1 MDYHTTLSMP
11 AIRAAQLRQVA
22 AKRGTTP
29 LELVDAFI
37 RASWDDVIGDKSL
50 PDFDLTAGLDDDT
63 ETPTV
68 YFTYTGTQPVFLTV
82 EQTHAV
88 ADGITDLVH
97 GRATR
102 FEVDASYEIYRA
114 RFVGTK
120 KGRGFLLQIED
131 DVADAS
137 RKPIMVHGLTA
148 SIAEDLA
155 ESFRHYAT
163 AASALVAGRQ
173 SNGQRP

>member
-1 MDYHTTLSMP
+1 MEYHTTISLP

-22 AKRGTTP
+22 TKKGATSLG
-29 LELVDAFI
+29 LIDAFI
-37 RASWDDVIGDKSL
+37 RASWDRTIGDKSL
-50 PDFDLTAGLDDDT
+50 PGFDLTAGLDDDT
-63 ETPTV
+63 RTPTV

-82 EQTHAV
+82 EQAHAV
-88 ADGITDLVH
+88 ADGINDLVR

-102 FEVDASYEIYRA
+102 FEVDAAYESYRA

-120 KGRGFLLQIED
+120 KGRGFIFQIED

-137 RKPIMVHGLTA
+137 RQPIMVHGLTA

-155 ESFRHYAT
+155 ESFRHS
-163 AASALVAGRQ
+163 AAKALAAEQQAR
-173 SNGQRP
+173 GQ

>member
-11 AIRAAQLRQVA
+11 AIRAAQLHQVA
-22 AKRGTTP
+22 AKRGATS

-37 RASWDDVIGDKSL
+37 RASWDHTIGSKSL
-50 PDFDLTAGLDDDT
+50 PGFEITASLDEDT
-63 ETPTV
+63 RTPAV
-68 YFTYTGTQPVFLTV
+68 HFVYTGTQMVFLTI
-82 EQTHAV
+82 EQAHAV
-88 ADGITDLVH
+88 ADGINELIH

-102 FEVDASYEIYRA
+102 FEVDAAYEIYRA

-120 KGRGFLLQIED
+120 KGRGFLLQVED

-137 RKPIMVHGLTA
+137 REPIMVHGLTA

-163 AASALVAGRQ
+163 AAGALVVEQPQTDRK
-173 SNGQRP
+173 

>member
-1 MDYHTTLSMP
+1 MQFHTTLTLP

-22 AKRGTTP
+22 SKRGATS

-37 RASWDDVIGDKSL
+37 RASWDDVIGDRSL
-50 PDFDLTAGLDDDT
+50 PGFDLTAGLDDET
-63 ETPTV
+63 GTPTV
-68 YFTYTGTQPVFLTV
+68 YFNNTGTQPVFLTV
-82 EQTHAV
+82 EQAHAV
-88 ADGITDLVH
+88 ADGINELVH

-102 FEVDASYEIYRA
+102 FEVDAAYESYRA

-120 KGRGFLLQIED
+120 KGRGFILQVED

-137 RKPIMVHGLTA
+137 REPIMVHGLTT

-163 AASALVAGRQ
+163 AAEALAAEPLTR
-173 SNGQRP
+173 GQ